1 MNNSDANGNR
11 VQDRETLVTVA
22 VARERMRHGTLG
34 VLVGKSQYRC
44 VLTQFMLRH
53 QYCEKQGR
61 FSFEEN
67 ISNSFSIH
75 AVHIAL

>member
-22 VARERMRHGTLG
+22 VARERMRHGKLG
-34 VLVGKSQYRC
+34 VLEGKSQYRC

-53 QYCEKQGR
+53 RNYQKQGR

-67 ISNSFSIH
+67 ISNFFYVH
-75 AVHIAL
+75 AMHI